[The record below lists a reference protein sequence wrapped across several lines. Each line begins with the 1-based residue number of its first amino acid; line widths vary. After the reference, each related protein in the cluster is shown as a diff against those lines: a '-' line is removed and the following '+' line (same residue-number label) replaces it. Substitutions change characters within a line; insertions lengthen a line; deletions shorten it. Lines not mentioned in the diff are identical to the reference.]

1 MPSTSF
7 IVGYHA
13 FLWSGEGARERDN
26 NGKGERDV
34 CVGSLIAKQGGREG
48 DDREGESDY
57 ASGEASRWKGIARE
71 EECGDCAVRAVFDDE
86 GE

>member
-1 MPSTSF
+1 M
-7 IVGYHA
+7 
-13 FLWSGEGARERDN
+13 
-26 NGKGERDV
+26 